1 LAQSKDKKANAI
13 VKEMVIAMGG
23 EKNYNA
29 PSFYSMGFCNRK
41 LFWDK
46 WTGDVRV
53 ENPNQIGIGQH
64 QYYEGKVYENGV
76 QLTDEKKVNAL
87 LEKGKNWW
95 INDAYWLV
103 CLGSFK
109 IRSKLV
115 VRENRCFALMVKRD
129 VLQLTLNGVRP

>member
-1 LAQSKDKKANAI
+1 
-13 VKEMVIAMGG
+13 
-23 EKNYNA
+23 
-29 PSFYSMGFCNRK
+29 MGFTNRK

-103 CLGSFK
+103 IPWKL
-109 IRSKLV
+109 RSGVNLSYVKTD
-115 VRENRCFALMVKRD
+115 AL
-129 VLQLTLNGVRP
+129 P